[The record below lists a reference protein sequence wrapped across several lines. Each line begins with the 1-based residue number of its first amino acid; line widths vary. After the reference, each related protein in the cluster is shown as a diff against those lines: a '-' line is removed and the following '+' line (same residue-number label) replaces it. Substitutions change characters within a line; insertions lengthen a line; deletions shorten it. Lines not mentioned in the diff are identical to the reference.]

1 MKILL
6 FTLFVL
12 LISCSQKENKLEVK
26 SQTVRLRYIAWAC
39 ACANWVNTDDTTEY
53 KNQDSLADHCVF
65 VEPADSTVA
74 LPDTLGYSGDIIEF
88 TGQFY
93 KNKGYPKGYVK
104 MEEPLDSAKVFRY
117 MGYKIIHSHYKDFMN
132 NLKSRR
138 A

>member
-6 FTLFVL
+6 FTLFML

-39 ACANWVNTDDTTEY
+39 ACANWANVDDTTEH
-53 KNQDSLADHCVF
+53 KNQDSLADHCAF
-65 VEPADSTVA
+65 IESADSTVA

-93 KNKGYPKGYVK
+93 KNNGYPKGYVK

-117 MGYKIIHSHYKDFMN
+117 TRYKVIQSHYRDSMN
-132 NLKSRR
+132 NLKK
-138 A
+138 